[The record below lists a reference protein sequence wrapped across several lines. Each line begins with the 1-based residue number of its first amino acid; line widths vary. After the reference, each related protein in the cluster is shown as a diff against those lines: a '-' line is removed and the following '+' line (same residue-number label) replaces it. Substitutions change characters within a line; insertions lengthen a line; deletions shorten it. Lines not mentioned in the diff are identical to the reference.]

1 MRVSG
6 SISKEDVQYKGNS
19 LITWLVKSVL
29 ELQQCSMTKVVHIPD
44 WIRSLEAPKVMNET
58 ENLDGMFNRLRSVLG
73 NVGILH

>member
-1 MRVSG
+1 
-6 SISKEDVQYKGNS
+6 
-19 LITWLVKSVL
+19 
-29 ELQQCSMTKVVHIPD
+29 MTKVVHIPD

>member
-1 MRVSG
+1 MRGSG

-19 LITWLVKSVL
+19 LITVKSVL

>member
-19 LITWLVKSVL
+19 LITVKSVL